1 MFFLRLS
8 YNITTYIN
16 KHHSTYLYALS
27 SFVGWLWNSFRGMSG
42 DRLSRYGTDT
52 RIGTRYL
59 LGAGPDG
66 HRYTIIMCM
75 SFNGWCASY
84 STD

>member
-1 MFFLRLS
+1 
-8 YNITTYIN
+8 
-16 KHHSTYLYALS
+16 
-27 SFVGWLWNSFRGMSG
+27 MSG

-59 LGAGPDG
+59 LAAGPDG